1 MNRILKVAQ
10 REYAET
16 VKTKTFII
24 GVLMAPVLI
33 GGIIFF
39 VNRTSGGTT
48 GPRPAIK
55 VRVTDL
61 SNELGSEIRSSFEQH
76 NQSHPEAQILLDQLD
91 AASDPT
97 TAQQEGKKKLR
108 QGGLGAYVVLDKNV
122 IDGSGKM
129 RLYTY
134 KPKAA
139 NVDALWTVENLVNKA
154 IVNRRC
160 QLQNLDPDM
169 LTRLRHV
176 PMERVELGA
185 TEGQE
190 DVEGEGARAARM
202 MVPFLFMYLIF
213 MGMVGTG
220 QYMIGSVIEEKGRRI
235 IEVLLSAMSPFEL
248 MAGKILGLGAIGLTA
263 TGLWAAAAYMAA
275 RWQGLNIEVTAS
287 LVVYFIIFYIL
298 GFLLLTSLLAGVGS
312 VCNTLKETQSLRMP
326 IMLVFILPLIAWFK
340 LVQNPNGMLARV
352 LSFVPPLTPL
362 VMVLRVSASPD
373 VWIGEIILSMILLS
387 AVVLATIWAAA
398 KVFRTG
404 ILMYGKR
411 PSVREVF
418 RWLRQS

>member
-1 MNRILKVAQ
+1 MNRILRVAQ

-39 VNRTSGGTT
+39 ANRTSGGTT

-61 SNELGSEIRSSFEQH
+61 SNELSSEIRSSFERH

-122 IDGSGKM
+122 IDGTGKM
-129 RLYTY
+129 HLYTY
-134 KPKAA
+134 KPKAT

-160 QLQNLDPDM
+160 QLQNLDPEM

-176 PMERVELGA
+176 PVERVEVGA
-185 TEGQE
+185 TEGEE

-202 MVPFLFMYLIF
+202 MVPFFFMYLIF
-213 MGMVGTG
+213 MGMIGTG

-287 LVVYFIIFYIL
+287 LVVYFVIFYIL

-404 ILMYGKR
+404 ILMCGKR